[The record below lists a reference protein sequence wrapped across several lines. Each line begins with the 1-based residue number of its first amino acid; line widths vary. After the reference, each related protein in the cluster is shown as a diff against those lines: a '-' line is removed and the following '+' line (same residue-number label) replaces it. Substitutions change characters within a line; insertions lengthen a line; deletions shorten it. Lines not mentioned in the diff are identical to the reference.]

1 MLIAYLFERWN
12 YIKLH
17 IRIFRLFSVAWVMI
31 RPVLQ
36 ICSAIVKIS
45 SAIVKI
51 SSELIWFSSETFSTI
66 GELLKI
72 STLENTT
79 VSEIGTPALC
89 LNQQNREL
97 LCFNFIRIIV
107 KTDKRETSVDN
118 FSVASCFSLYMHIL
132 YSGVIKK

>member
-45 SAIVKI
+45 SELVKI

-66 GELLKI
+66 GELLRI

-132 YSGVIKK
+132 YSGVIKN

>member
-1 MLIAYLFERWN
+1 MLIAYLFEGWN
-12 YIKLH
+12 YIKLYTG
-17 IRIFRLFSVAWVMI
+17 IFRLFSVAWVMI

-118 FSVASCFSLYMHIL
+118 FSVTSCFSLYMHIL